1 MIAMT
6 VQLVTNQKNTD
17 IYIEIYQTYLKL
29 YAVIMTLFFFFE
41 ILGMRIQYI
50 VSQ

>member
-29 YAVIMTLFFFFE
+29 YAVIMTLFFFE